1 MRVGENTTLNT
12 VRDSLNRS
20 RLKMNDLQKQNATLK
35 RLNSPSDDPVGNTK
49 LMTIRNESLDNEQ
62 FEKNAN
68 LAKTFLNYTDS
79 SLEEVT
85 NLLARAKELAL
96 GQASSAANGAE
107 SRAMVAQEIK
117 NIQNE
122 VTAIANR
129 RLGDRYIFSGYKTNT
144 MPFDSDGNGDYK
156 GDEGNIMVEVQKDVF
171 IGMNIPGRELF
182 LGGMPLSKMP
192 PAITPN
198 QTPGKQ
204 PTMAPPVPAAPQSP
218 QGQPLQMGATEGQG
232 QDGRNPASL
241 EMASKQDPTESIFHT
256 LEALRVGLMTND
268 VDQIR
273 STLEP
278 LDKISN
284 RVITTRAQ
292 IGARS
297 SGIDSA
303 IANMGKKNVFN
314 AELQSGIEDA
324 DVIQVVSDMAREES
338 VLRASL
344 QASNKLIQPTLLE
357 FLR

>member
-12 VRDSLNRS
+12 VRDSLSRS
-20 RLKMNDLQKQNATLK
+20 RLRMNDLQKQNATLK
-35 RLNSPSDDPVGNTK
+35 RVNAPSDDPVGNTK

-62 FEKNAN
+62 FERNSN

-79 SLEEVT
+79 SLEEIT
-85 NLLARAKELAL
+85 NLLGRAKELAL
-96 GQASSAANGAE
+96 GQASSAANGPE
-107 SRAMVAQEIK
+107 SRIMVAEEVR
-117 NIQNE
+117 NIIDE

-129 RLGDRYIFSGYKTNT
+129 RLGDRHIFAGYKTHT
-144 MPFDSDGNGDYK
+144 QPFDETNNYK
-156 GDEGNIMVEVQKDVF
+156 GDDGKIMVEVQKDVF
-171 IGMNIPGRELF
+171 IGMNIPGKELF
-182 LGGMPLSKMP
+182 QGSMTPATYKPEPWHPGHPGEPGYQKP
-192 PAITPN
+192 PPELAMAAQGNPN
-198 QTPGKQ
+198 EN
-204 PTMAPPVPAAPQSP
+204 MF
-218 QGQPLQMGATEGQG
+218 
-232 QDGRNPASL
+232 NC
-241 EMASKQDPTESIFHT
+241 
-256 LEALRVGLMTND
+256 LEALRVGLMTNN

-292 IGARS
+292 VGARTS
-297 SGIDSA
+297 SIDTA

>member
-20 RLKMNDLQKQNATLK
+20 RLKMNDLQRENATLK
-35 RLNSPSDDPVGNTK
+35 RVNAPSDDPVGNAK
-49 LMTIRNESLDNEQ
+49 LMTIRNETLDNEQ

-68 LAKTFLNYTDS
+68 LAETFLNYTDS
-79 SLEEVT
+79 SLEELT

-96 GQASSAANGAE
+96 GQASSAANGAD

-117 NIQNE
+117 NIQDQ
-122 VTAIANR
+122 VTALSNR
-129 RLGDRYIFSGYKTNT
+129 RLGDRFIFSGYKTNT
-144 MPFDSDGNGDYK
+144 QPFDGEGQGVYK
-156 GDEGNIMVEVQKDVF
+156 GDEGSIMVEVQKDVF
-171 IGMNIPGRELF
+171 IGMNVPGRELF
-182 LGGMPLSKMP
+182 LG
-192 PAITPN
+192 
-198 QTPGKQ
+198 
-204 PTMAPPVPAAPQSP
+204 APKAPKAPQ
-218 QGQPLQMGATEGQG
+218 GAPGD
-232 QDGRNPASL
+232 QDGPKPASL
-241 EMASKQDPTESIFHT
+241 EMASPANNPGDNIFHT
-256 LEALRVGLMTND
+256 LEALRVGLLTND

-278 LDKISN
+278 LDKLSS

-292 IGARS
+292 VGARTA
-297 SGIDSA
+297 GIDSA

>member
-35 RLNSPSDDPVGNTK
+35 RVNAPSDDPVGNSK

-62 FEKNAN
+62 FEKNSN
-68 LAKTFLNYTDS
+68 LAKTFLNYTDA
-79 SLEEVT
+79 SLEEIT
-85 NLLARAKELAL
+85 NLIGRAKELAL
-96 GQASSAANGAE
+96 GQASSAANGAD

-117 NIQNE
+117 NIQSE

-129 RLGDRYIFSGYKTNT
+129 RLGDRYIFSGYKTST
-144 MPFDSDGNGDYK
+144 MPFDAEPGGESGYK
-156 GDEGNIMVEVQKDVF
+156 GDDGNIMVEVQKDVF

-182 LGGMPLSKMP
+182 LGPK
-192 PAITPN
+192 
-198 QTPGKQ
+198 
-204 PTMAPPVPAAPQSP
+204 PAAPAAIPPGALPDKAPNSL
-218 QGQPLQMGATEGQG
+218 PLRA
-232 QDGRNPASL
+232 PASQGGASP
-241 EMASKQDPTESIFHT
+241 EMAMSIAAQSDPNQNIFHV
-256 LEALRVGLMTND
+256 LEGLRVGLMTND

-273 STLEP
+273 ATLEP
-278 LDKISN
+278 LDKLAS
-284 RVITTRAQ
+284 RVVTTRAQ
-292 IGARS
+292 VGARTG
-297 SGIDSA
+297 GIDSA

>member
-1 MRVGENTTLNT
+1 
-12 VRDSLNRS
+12 
-20 RLKMNDLQKQNATLK
+20 MNDLQKQNATLK
-35 RLNSPSDDPVGNTK
+35 RVNAPSDDPVGNTK

-62 FEKNAN
+62 FERNSN

-79 SLEEVT
+79 SLEEIT
-85 NLLARAKELAL
+85 NLLGRAKELAL

-107 SRAMVAQEIK
+107 SRLMVAEEVR
-117 NIQNE
+117 NIISE
-122 VTAIANR
+122 VTSIANR
-129 RLGDRYIFSGYKTNT
+129 RLGDRHIFSGYKTHT
-144 MPFDSDGNGDYK
+144 QPFDDKNTYVGDDGK
-156 GDEGNIMVEVQKDVF
+156 IMVEVQKDVF
-171 IGMNIPGRELF
+171 IGMNIPGKELF
-182 LGGMPLSKMP
+182 LGAPKPEPVLAPEAEAGEA
-192 PAITPN
+192 PA
-198 QTPGKQ
+198 Q
-204 PTMAPPVPAAPQSP
+204 PELAMA
-218 QGQPLQMGATEGQG
+218 
-232 QDGRNPASL
+232 R
-241 EMASKQDPTESIFHT
+241 PTTQVSGEDMFKT

-278 LDKISN
+278 LDRISN

-292 IGARS
+292 VGARTA
-297 SGIDSA
+297 GIDTA

>member
-12 VRDSLNRS
+12 VRDSLSRS
-20 RLKMNDLQKQNATLK
+20 RLRMNDLQKQNATLK
-35 RLNSPSDDPVGNTK
+35 RVNAPSDDPVGNTK

-85 NLLARAKELAL
+85 NLLGRAKELAL

-144 MPFDSDGNGDYK
+144 MPFDSEGNGVYK

-171 IGMNIPGRELF
+171 IGMNIPGKELF
-182 LGGMPLSKMP
+182 LGDMKPAVMGP
-192 PAITPN
+192 PR
-198 QTPGKQ
+198 G
-204 PTMAPPVPAAPQSP
+204 
-218 QGQPLQMGATEGQG
+218 
-232 QDGRNPASL
+232 PASQGEL
-241 EMASKQDPTESIFHT
+241 PTSPELAMPMTPAQGDPDQSIFHT

-268 VDQIR
+268 VDRIR
-273 STLEP
+273 ATLEP
-278 LDKISN
+278 LDKIST
-284 RVITTRAQ
+284 RVVTTRAQ
-292 IGARS
+292 VGARTG
-297 SGIDSA
+297 GIDSA

>member
-1 MRVGENTTLNT
+1 
-12 VRDSLNRS
+12 
-20 RLKMNDLQKQNATLK
+20 MNDLQKQNATLK
-35 RLNSPSDDPVGNTK
+35 RVNAPSDDPVGNTK
-49 LMTIRNESLDNEQ
+49 LMAIRNETLDNEQ

-107 SRAMVAQEIK
+107 SRAMVAQEVK

-122 VTAIANR
+122 VMAIANR
-129 RLGDRYIFSGYKTNT
+129 RLGDRFIFSGYKTNT
-144 MPFDSDGNGDYK
+144 QPFTTEGRADYK
-156 GDEGNIMVEVQKDVF
+156 GDDGKIMVEVQKDVF
-171 IGMNIPGRELF
+171 IGMNIPGKELF
-182 LGGMPLSKMP
+182 LGPPPPPPKQDAAGEGRQLS
-192 PAITPN
+192 
-198 QTPGKQ
+198 
-204 PTMAPPVPAAPQSP
+204 
-218 QGQPLQMGATEGQG
+218 
-232 QDGRNPASL
+232 SL
-241 EMASKQDPTESIFHT
+241 EMASAPVTENPGLDMFDT
-256 LEALRVGLMTND
+256 LEALRVGLLTND

-273 STLEP
+273 ATLEP
-278 LDKISN
+278 LDKISS
-284 RVITTRAQ
+284 RVITTRAE
-292 IGARS
+292 IGARF
-297 SGIDSA
+297 SGVDNA

>member
-20 RLKMNDLQKQNATLK
+20 RLRMNDLQKQNATLK
-35 RLNSPSDDPVGNTK
+35 RVNSPSDDPVGNNK
-49 LMTIRNESLDNEQ
+49 LMSIRNETLDNQQ
-62 FEKNAN
+62 FERNAS

-79 SLEEVT
+79 SLEEIT
-85 NLLARAKELAL
+85 NLLGRAKELAL
-96 GQASSAANGAE
+96 GQASSASNGPE
-107 SRAMVAQEIK
+107 SRMMVAEEVR
-117 NIQNE
+117 NILAE
-122 VTAIANR
+122 VNSIANR
-129 RLGDRYIFSGYKTNT
+129 RLGDRYIFSGYKTNSQ
-144 MPFDSDGNGDYK
+144 PFDSEGRGQYSGDDGK
-156 GDEGNIMVEVQKDVF
+156 IMVEVQKDVF
-171 IGMNIPGRELF
+171 IGMNVPGHEVFLGNKKADVPRELAAAHTGDNPGRPDL
-182 LGGMPLSKMP
+182 
-192 PAITPN
+192 ATAN
-198 QTPGKQ
+198 T
-204 PTMAPPVPAAPQSP
+204 TAA
-218 QGQPLQMGATEGQG
+218 ADE
-232 QDGRNPASL
+232 D
-241 EMASKQDPTESIFHT
+241 IFRT

-278 LDKISN
+278 LDKIRD

-292 IGARS
+292 VGARM
-297 SGIDSA
+297 SGIESA
-303 IANMGKKNVFN
+303 LSNMGKKGVFN

>member
-12 VRDSLNRS
+12 VRDSLARS
-20 RLKMNDLQKQNATLK
+20 RLRMNDLQKQNATLK
-35 RLNSPSDDPVGNTK
+35 RVNAPSDDPVGNVK
-49 LMTIRNESLDNEQ
+49 LMSIRNETLDNEQ
-62 FEKNAN
+62 FERNAN

-85 NLLARAKELAL
+85 NLLGRAKELAI

-107 SRAMVAQEIK
+107 SRMMVAEEVR
-117 NIQNE
+117 NIINE

-129 RLGDRYIFSGYKTNT
+129 RLGDRHIFAGYMTQT
-144 MPFDSDGNGDYK
+144 QPFDDSLNYK
-156 GDEGNIMVEVQKDVF
+156 GDDGSIMVEVQKDVF
-171 IGMNIPGRELF
+171 IGMNIPGKEIF
-182 LGGMPLSKMP
+182 
-192 PAITPN
+192 
-198 QTPGKQ
+198 
-204 PTMAPPVPAAPQSP
+204 
-218 QGQPLQMGATEGQG
+218 MGAAQPQPKAAAAEGEAEGQ
-232 QDGRNPASL
+232 QPELAMKR
-241 EMASKQDPTESIFHT
+241 PTQLSSENLFNT

-273 STLEP
+273 ATLEP
-278 LDKISN
+278 LDRISN

-292 IGARS
+292 VGARTA
-297 SGIDSA
+297 GIDSA

-357 FLR
+357 FLK